1 MILTRFNI
9 LFFPYRKQHQEEY
22 ARNQVHTIYFL
33 SLDFYVKSDFYFV
46 KLKIYIFFSFQAE
59 LNRLQESVHRL
70 RNDYERCIDSY
81 IVAKAKYEDQYT
93 KVSSTYLKFN
103 VKFVFKRL
111 WFYQKFQNSNIYEW
125 KSTSSSL
132 TKSKSNIRLRPISWG
147 ESLVGAKK

>member
-103 VKFVFKRL
+103 VKFVF
-111 WFYQKFQNSNIYEW
+111 
-125 KSTSSSL
+125 
-132 TKSKSNIRLRPISWG
+132 IRLVLPKIPEFEYLRMEIDIVFFD
-147 ESLVGAKK
+147 EIEI